1 MGVFR
6 SKHRGSWHWLLK
18 GPREVNMERNRQKN
32 PRRSSR
38 SKIQPVWKICE
49 SCGRRMEWRSSW
61 ARDWDNVRYCSKSC
75 RKNKLGPLDVALED
89 AIILLLKQRARSA
102 TICPSEA
109 ARLLESEEW
118 RPLMERTRRAA
129 RRLVGQGRL
138 EILQG
143 GRVVDPSTARGPIR
157 LRLIQEELRASG

>member
-1 MGVFR
+1 
-6 SKHRGSWHWLLK
+6 
-18 GPREVNMERNRQKN
+18 MERNRQKN
-32 PRRSSR
+32 SRRNSGST
-38 SKIQPVWKICE
+38 IQPVWKICQ
-49 SCGRRMEWRSSW
+49 SCGRRMEWRSAW

-109 ARLLESEEW
+109 ARLVESEDW
-118 RPLMERTRRAA
+118 RSLMERTRRAA

-157 LRLIQEELRASG
+157 LRLIEQELRASG